1 MSDAETQ
8 RVGVR
13 TYVPRFQKS
22 EWAEEAAALDMS
34 QAEFVRT
41 MVQAGRR
48 SFQLDESDGPTDRNV
63 DETRSGDATPRV
75 DGLQDRLLGL
85 LDSSEHLSW
94 DELIAGLTDD
104 IEDRLDAALSD
115 LQEQGRVTHSG
126 RHGGYTLVNDGE

>member
-1 MSDAETQ
+1 MSDADTE

-48 SFQLDESDGPTDRNV
+48 SFDLGESDGPTDRNA
-63 DETRSGDATPRV
+63 DETRSDDATPRV
-75 DGLQDRLLGL
+75 NGLQDRLLDL
-85 LDSSEHLSW
+85 LDPSEHLSW

-126 RHGGYTLVNDGE
+126 RHGGYTLVDDGE